1 MKKLIEFLGH
11 KLSDKIKTSDTDNL
25 TLKDFMPDV
34 SKGFMATAGTK
45 LEGKSDKAD
54 EIQIIDALMEVKDPE
69 IPVNIYDLG
78 LIYSIERHRGGDVD
92 ITMSLTAPG
101 CPVAGEMPGQVAEKV
116 AELDNVGLVQVTLV
130 WDPPWGPERMSEDA
144 KLALDYGF

>member
-1 MKKLIEFLGH
+1 M
-11 KLSDKIKTSDTDNL
+11 KTSNTDNL

-34 SKGFMATAGTK
+34 SKGYMAIAGAK
-45 LEGKSDKAD
+45 LDGKSEKAH
-54 EIQIIDALMEVKDPE
+54 ENQIINALMEVKDPE

-78 LIYSIERHRGGDVD
+78 LIYGIERHSGGDVD

-101 CPVAGEMPGQVAEKV
+101 CPVAGEMPGRVAAKV

-130 WDPPWGPERMSEDA
+130 WDPPWAPEKMSEDA

>member
-1 MKKLIEFLGH
+1 M
-11 KLSDKIKTSDTDNL
+11 SDKTKTSDTDNL
-25 TLKDFMPDV
+25 TLKDFMPDA
-34 SKGFMATAGTK
+34 SKGYIAIAGTK

-54 EIQIIDALMEVKDPE
+54 EIQIINALMKVKDPE

-101 CPVAGEMPGQVAEKV
+101 CPVAGEMPGQVAKKV
-116 AELDNVGLVQVTLV
+116 AEL
-130 WDPPWGPERMSEDA
+130 
-144 KLALDYGF
+144 